1 MGRTTF
7 ECKPASFFCQD
18 CLPAFFGPLTGKILC
33 LLGDSVSRKENRL
46 FTCCRTCLFYHR
58 VMEVVITLLVV
69 GAVLLLLE
77 TVLPGMV
84 AGVLGLLCL
93 IAGVVQA
100 YITFGPRM
108 GSY

>member
-1 MGRTTF
+1 
-7 ECKPASFFCQD
+7 
-18 CLPAFFGPLTGKILC
+18 
-33 LLGDSVSRKENRL
+33 
-46 FTCCRTCLFYHR
+46 
-58 VMEVVITLLVV
+58 MEVVITLLVV

-108 GSY
+108 GSYVLIGVVAALVAGTAMWFRFFPNSRVARAFTSHQTVGNINAEKPELLHQTGS